1 MKHLSHI
8 AVVLL
13 FVFVSINVNGQG
25 IPRFQKHYVL
35 DGETATSIAKK
46 FEVPFKDFCLLNDFP
61 ETVKLTPGQQVLIK
75 QLKSGEE
82 EVVEAV
88 PLPTRKEKAKPVLQ
102 KEEEPVAAA
111 EPVKSEP
118 VRTAPKKAAP
128 TEEPV
133 AAPPVASTKAVEIG
147 PNGTRY
153 NVTKE
158 EYHVVQKGQTFYRIA
173 LIYGLTVDELKAI
186 NGLDN
191 TTIEIGQRLKVRK

>member
-8 AVVLL
+8 VVVLL
-13 FVFVSINVNGQG
+13 LVFCAFNVNGQG

-35 DGETATSIAKK
+35 DGETATSIARK

-88 PLPTRKEKAKPVLQ
+88 PLPTRKEKVKAAPLK
-102 KEEEPVAAA
+102 EEPVAETEPVRS
-111 EPVKSEP
+111 EPVKA
-118 VRTAPKKAAP
+118 APKKVVAS
-128 TEEPV
+128 EEPAV
-133 AAPPVASTKAVEIG
+133 IPPPSTKAVEIG
-147 PNGTRY
+147 PHGTVY
-153 NVTKE
+153 KVSKE
-158 EYHVVQKGQTFYRIA
+158 EYHTVQKGQTFYRIA
-173 LIYGLTVDELKAI
+173 LIYGLSVDELKAI